1 MKTPLHT
8 LKSELGS
15 KSRNKDGFNFGMSLW
30 ETHAE
35 RWWNEYLAA
44 LEAVSPRNRER
55 AEEAARKSA
64 AEKLSRDE
72 WVYLLLVDG
81 FFERED
87 LDSDTATRA
96 AVINMRMNKPMS
108 RTHEHDL
115 FETRQF
121 GASFNDLP
129 NPRLVRV
136 SDIPHKLGAV
146 DCWGDNRGG
155 DAGCFRPLR
164 TADAKLHPGWAV
176 AGRHAARILFE
187 RQATQG
193 PEGARKAFDAL
204 RSFCSAMMDSIAESS
219 AVNRAASVSQEAMP
233 LRHLLDQELSTAP
246 NVSDA
251 YVPEFYENV
260 MTGFL
265 LAAVHGAGAVYDYGL
280 IQRRRNPNTVDSF
293 ETLMYDPKFQLN
305 CVKSSK
311 YVATVY
317 LVDSNTLAPLSMVRT
332 VELDPSFKYAAG
344 RAPSIPEGESS
355 EAWRFLFLPGDDSVS
370 RHMLSL
376 EYDVQHG
383 VWVATRPENAS
394 RGWYFGSPAASTAD
408 FLACRKG
415 ESVVLK
421 PGSRIVV
428 RRISGMVD
436 SMELPSIMVVFSY
449 SYDLLDGGRW
459 GRDAQVREFLSV
471 DARDIW
477 LNAFKGDRH
486 PLYVP
491 KDANLLTQQ
500 WKEYGGDERLIKRW
514 NGYFDAARA
523 FLAEAVDMDD
533 DSFQDADEQMRLQ
546 EYRDLILKMAKKA
559 ASILNKD
566 AIRSNADL
574 DALFDYSC
582 RLQKWVADTKKR

>member
-30 ETHAE
+30 ETHAQ
-35 RWWNEYLAA
+35 RWWDDYLTA
-44 LEAVSPRNRER
+44 LEKVNPRNRDR
-55 AEEAARKSA
+55 AEEAANRSA

-81 FFERED
+81 FFEKED
-87 LDSDTATRA
+87 LDSDIVTRA
-96 AVINMRMNKPMS
+96 AVVNMRMNKPMS

-136 SDIPHKLGAV
+136 PDISHKLGAV

-155 DAGCFRPLR
+155 DAGRFRPLR

-187 RQATQG
+187 NQAKQG
-193 PEGARKAFDAL
+193 PEGARRAFDAL
-204 RSFCSAMMDSIAESS
+204 RSFCSAMMESIAESS
-219 AVNRAASVSQEAMP
+219 AVGRTASVSQEAMP
-233 LRHLLDQELSTAP
+233 LRHLLDQELSAAS
-246 NVSDA
+246 NASDV

-280 IQRRRNPNTVDSF
+280 IQRRRNPNTVDSY

-317 LVDSNTLAPLSMVRT
+317 LTDSNTLAPISLVRT
-332 VELDPSFKYAAG
+332 VELDPSFNYAAG
-344 RAPSIPEGESS
+344 RAPSVPEGESS
-355 EAWRFLFLPGDDSVS
+355 KAWRFLFLPGDDSVS
-370 RHMLSL
+370 RHTLSL
-376 EYDVQHG
+376 EYDTHRG
-383 VWVATRPENAS
+383 VWIATRPQNAS
-394 RGWYFGSPAASTAD
+394 RGWYFGGPAASTSD
-408 FLACRKG
+408 FSACRKG
-415 ESVVLK
+415 ESVILK

-428 RRISGMVD
+428 RRISGLAD
-436 SMELPSIMVVFSY
+436 SMEMPSIMVVFSY

-477 LNAFKGDRH
+477 LPAFRGDRL

-500 WKEYGGDERLIKRW
+500 WKEYGGDERLVKRW

-523 FLAEAVDMDD
+523 FLAEVADLDGEACGE
-533 DSFQDADEQMRLQ
+533 ADERAMLQ
-546 EYRDLILKMAKKA
+546 EHLDLILKMAKKA

-566 AIRSNADL
+566 AIRANADL
-574 DALFDYSC
+574 DALFDYAC
-582 RLQKWVADTKKR
+582 RLQKWVADAKKR